1 MPEYLEATVDKFSFK
16 VPTDRFYCREGLW
29 VLWLQPRGD
38 NRVRVGLTDY
48 LQQRSGDATFLTVK
62 PAGTRLEVGDDLAEF
77 ETIKVDITLASPVS
91 GTIAIVNDAL
101 ERSPEVVN
109 QSPYDEG
116 WLAEIE
122 VTDWEA
128 TQATLLDASAYFTV
142 MKTAAEEEASKL

>member
-1 MPEYLEATVDKFSFK
+1 MAEYLEATVDKFTFK

-48 LQQRSGDATFLTVK
+48 LQQHSGDATFLTIK
-62 PAGTRLEVGDDLAEF
+62 PAGTRVEVGDDLVEF
-77 ETIKVDITLASPVS
+77 ETIKVGITLASPVS

-101 ERSPEVVN
+101 ELSPEVVN
-109 QSPYDEG
+109 QSPYDKG

-122 VTDWEA
+122 VTNWEA
-128 TQATLLDASAYFTV
+128 AQSTLLDAGAYFAV
-142 MKTAAEEEASKL
+142 MRAAAEEEANKL